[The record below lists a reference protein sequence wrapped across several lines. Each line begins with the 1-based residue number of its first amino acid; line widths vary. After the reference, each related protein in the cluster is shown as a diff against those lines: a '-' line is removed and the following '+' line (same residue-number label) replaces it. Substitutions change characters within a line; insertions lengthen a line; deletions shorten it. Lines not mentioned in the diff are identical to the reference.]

1 MGGDD
6 PDQLD
11 SIGYNIMDA
20 NATHDDA
27 MTYLRNIYGVV
38 ETIYVNTHSLLL
50 SKKTA
55 GYN

>member
-20 NATHDDA
+20 NATHDDS